1 MGDFVGGERVGRKGP
16 ITSVGSEATC
26 QRIVSLINGALTLVS
41 ATGSIAVASGSHF
54 YTHIH
59 SNKEQHMRLSPLS
72 WCKKESVC
80 LVGLHSVCIKAPL

>member
-41 ATGSIAVASGSHF
+41 ATGSIAVASGSLTLLH
-54 YTHIH
+54 THPQQQGTTH
-59 SNKEQHMRLSPLS
+59 ALVSP
-72 WCKKESVC
+72 V
-80 LVGLHSVCIKAPL
+80 LV